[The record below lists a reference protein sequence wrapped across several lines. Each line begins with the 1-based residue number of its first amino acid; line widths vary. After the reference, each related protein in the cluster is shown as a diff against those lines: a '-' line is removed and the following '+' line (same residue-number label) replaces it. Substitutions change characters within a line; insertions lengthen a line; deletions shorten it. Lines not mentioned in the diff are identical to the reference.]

1 MKIVETDNF
10 DRDYPMEYHIK
21 SIPEHLSEED
31 AEAIAKIINKHNGSS
46 HGGQRWCKVVEDDYV
61 LGKGLEDLI

>member
-1 MKIVETDNF
+1 MKNNRSDKFNL
-10 DRDYPMEYHIK
+10 DYPMEYHIK
-21 SIPEHLSEED
+21 SIPGHLSEED

-61 LGKGLEDLI
+61 LGKGFEDLI